1 MQAETNKKIYDF
13 IKGNFINFVIL
24 MTSVAYVFY
33 NMVVIKKTDLTLWE
47 CIAKAGIGIIVG
59 FMIKQGLGENGFNY
73 GYRSEIW
80 KDNLDKYSKNCN
92 MANPYIE
99 RVDNFY
105 ACEIIE
111 KKKTYRRTNLMA
123 ARMKYDWF
131 FDEDGF
137 YKEDAKIITKK
148 QRDNG
153 VEGYYLDHKQ
163 KRVLKQCIKV
173 KIYNLN
179 LFSEYENQIGADTH
193 REKTDKDQRAKM
205 FGKNSVTQV
214 VTAIIGAYFIPLLNG
229 WDWASFI
236 AATIQVCI
244 WISCGIT
251 QMYTNFNYVVIEKT
265 NKLTRKVELIVK
277 FTRGCEQGKYL
288 TNPYEKEEIKNE
300 QSEISAIPVILN
312 SSTDN
317 VSNCEIPLVP
327 NYD

>member
-1 MQAETNKKIYDF
+1 MEAEKNKRIYDF
-13 IKGNFINFVIL
+13 IKGNFINFIIL
-24 MTSVAYVFY
+24 LTSVAYVFY
-33 NMVVIKKTDLTLWE
+33 NMIVIKKTDLTIWE
-47 CIAKAGIGIIVG
+47 CIAKAGIGILVG

-73 GYRSEIW
+73 GYRSQIW
-80 KDNLDKYSKNCN
+80 HDSLTKYSNNCN

-105 ACEIIE
+105 ACETIE
-111 KKKTYRRTNLMA
+111 KKKIYRRTNLMG

-131 FDEDGF
+131 FDEEGF
-137 YKEDAKIITKK
+137 YKENKEQYDK
-148 QRDNG
+148 
-153 VEGYYLDHKQ
+153 LDRKQ
-163 KRVLKQCIKV
+163 KRVLKKCISV

-179 LFSEYENQIGADTH
+179 LFSEYENQIGADTK

-205 FGKNSVTQV
+205 FGKNGVAQV
-214 VTAIIGAYFIPLLNG
+214 VTAIIGAYFVPMLTG

-251 QMYTNFNYVVIEKT
+251 QLYTNYNYVVIEKT
-265 NKLTRKVELIVK
+265 AKLTRKVELIVK

-288 TNPYEKEEIKNE
+288 TDPYEIKKEETVNE
-300 QSEISAIPVILN
+300 QSQVDPVPVVLD

-317 VSNCEIPLVP
+317 IHDCEISFIP

>member
-1 MQAETNKKIYDF
+1 MEAEKNKKVYDF
-13 IKGNFINFVIL
+13 IKGNFINFIIL
-24 MTSVAYVFY
+24 LTSLAYVFY
-33 NMVVIKKTDLTLWE
+33 NMVIIKRTDLSVWE
-47 CIAKAGIGIIVG
+47 CIAKAGIGILVG

-73 GYRSEIW
+73 GYRSQIW
-80 KDNLDKYSKNCN
+80 HDSLTKYSQNCN

-105 ACEIIE
+105 SCETIE
-111 KKKTYRRTNLMA
+111 KKKIYRRTNLMA
-123 ARMKYDWF
+123 TRMKYDWF

-137 YKEDAKIITKK
+137 YKENEEQYNK
-148 QRDNG
+148 
-153 VEGYYLDHKQ
+153 LDRKQ
-163 KRVLKQCIKV
+163 KRVLKKCIAV

-179 LFSEYENQIGADTH
+179 LFSEYENQIGADTR

-205 FGKNSVTQV
+205 FGKNGVAQV
-214 VTAIIGAYFIPLLNG
+214 LTAIVGAYFVPMLTG

-244 WISCGIT
+244 WLSCGIT
-251 QMYTNFNYVVIEKT
+251 QLYTNYNYVVIEKT
-265 NKLTRKVELIVK
+265 AKLTRKVELIVK

-288 TNPYEKEEIKNE
+288 TDPYEKEKEEEKVNE
-300 QSEISAIPVILN
+300 QIETDPVPVVLD

-317 VSNCEIPLVP
+317 IPDSEISFIP

>member
-1 MQAETNKKIYDF
+1 MDNKKIYDF
-13 IKGNFINFVIL
+13 IKGNFINFIIL
-24 MTSVAYVFY
+24 LTSFAYIFY
-33 NMVVIKKTDLTLWE
+33 NMVVIKKTDLTVWE
-47 CIAKAGIGIIVG
+47 CISKAGIGIVVG

-80 KDNLDKYSKNCN
+80 KDAMDKYSKNCN
-92 MANPYIE
+92 IANPYIE

-105 ACEIIE
+105 ASEIIE

-123 ARMKYDWF
+123 ARMRYDWF
-131 FDEDGF
+131 FDENGF
-137 YKEDAKIITKK
+137 YKENKEQYDKLS
-148 QRDNG
+148 R
-153 VEGYYLDHKQ
+153 KQ
-163 KRVLKQCIKV
+163 KRVLKKCIAV

-179 LFSEYENQIGADTH
+179 LFSEYENQIGAATR

-205 FGKNSVTQV
+205 FGKNSMAQV
-214 VTAIIGAYFIPLLNG
+214 FTAVVGAYFVPMLTG

-236 AATIQVCI
+236 SATIQVCI

-251 QMYTNFNYVVIEKT
+251 QLYTNYNYVVIEKT

-288 TNPYEKEEIKNE
+288 KDPYEIEEVKVDE
-300 QSEISAIPVILN
+300 QSQVSTIPVVLDN
-312 SSTDN
+312 SADN
-317 VSNCEIPLVP
+317 IPNNKIPLIP